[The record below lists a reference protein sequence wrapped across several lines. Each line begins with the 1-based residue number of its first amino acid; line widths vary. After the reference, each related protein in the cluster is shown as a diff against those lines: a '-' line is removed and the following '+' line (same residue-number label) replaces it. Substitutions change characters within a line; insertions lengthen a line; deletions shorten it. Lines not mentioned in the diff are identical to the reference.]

1 LDIFR
6 EYNLR
11 PVIFLSTHLVDT
23 SRNFWFTICNHSDTE
38 LLKKKQ
44 SDQRLLSLKKEY
56 DFYPEKEFPGN
67 RQVLN
72 MEEVRKMME
81 YVDFGSHTSFHTVL
95 TKCDPEEKS
104 NEIKGSVVRLKELLG
119 IPVTAF
125 ACPNGDYDSE
135 VIDLLKESNIRVART
150 IDAGWNNRKSDP
162 YKLKVTG
169 VSDNASITKLASEM
183 TGISRF
189 MQYLL
194 KGSFNGL
201 KPRI

>member
-1 LDIFR
+1 
-6 EYNLR
+6 
-11 PVIFLSTHLVDT
+11 
-23 SRNFWFTICNHSDTE
+23 
-38 LLKKKQ
+38 
-44 SDQRLLSLKKEY
+44 
-56 DFYPEKEFPGN
+56 
-67 RQVLN
+67 
-72 MEEVRKMME
+72 
-81 YVDFGSHTSFHTVL
+81 
-95 TKCDPEEKS
+95 
-104 NEIKGSVVRLKELLG
+104 VRLRELLG
-119 IPVTAF
+119 MPVTAF